1 MNHDLQ
7 HKPYQPAHHYQVD
20 RYSFDYTRLLNVN
33 SRGRT
38 FQHMPYTNEQKLLV
52 ELVVNG
58 YSQALLLVVCF
69 LRFELNGVANCV
81 LILVIQ
87 PHVVCTIVLY
97 LLPLDRYGYD
107 QYVIFYQGCLL
118 YRLAYFQPNY
128 EYLQHH
134 LVKLLVDLTAL
145 Q

>member
-1 MNHDLQ
+1 MNHDLR

-20 RYSFDYTRLLNVN
+20 RYSYDYTHLLNVN
-33 SRGRT
+33 SLGRT
-38 FQHMPYTNEQKLLV
+38 FPHTPYTNEQTLLV
-52 ELVVNG
+52 ALVVNG

-69 LRFELNGVANCV
+69 LRFELSGVANYV

-97 LLPLDRYGYD
+97 LLPLDRYGYG
-107 QYVIFYQGCLL
+107 QYVIFYLGCLL
-118 YRLAYFQPNY
+118 CRLTYFQPNY

-134 LVKLLVDLTAL
+134 LVKLLADLTAL